1 MFAVRA
7 TTIRNAAADKSGIVR
22 ALPKIPSDPHFRLAQ
37 IHDSPVE
44 KVRVIAIEKHPFDS
58 DHPSLTPSFCELKVD
73 HTTNSAIM
81 YIQGQPV
88 IPDSDVLVFMADYGA
103 PPQRVVIDRNALTRF
118 TRSTT
123 TKIFGTCVSRQSN
136 QTILARAP
144 TRLANNNMHR
154 SRVGVAIFN

>member
-1 MFAVRA
+1 MFAMRA
-7 TTIRNAAADKSGIVR
+7 TTIRHAAADKSGIVR

-88 IPDSDVLVFMADYGA
+88 IPDSDLVVFMADYGA
-103 PPQRVVIDRNALTRF
+103 PPQRVVIDRNAFDKIYPLHDDTDLWDLCIE
-118 TRSTT
+118 T
-123 TKIFGTCVSRQSN
+123 TKPDNSATGTDP
-136 QTILARAP
+136 A
-144 TRLANNNMHR
+144 
-154 SRVGVAIFN
+154 G